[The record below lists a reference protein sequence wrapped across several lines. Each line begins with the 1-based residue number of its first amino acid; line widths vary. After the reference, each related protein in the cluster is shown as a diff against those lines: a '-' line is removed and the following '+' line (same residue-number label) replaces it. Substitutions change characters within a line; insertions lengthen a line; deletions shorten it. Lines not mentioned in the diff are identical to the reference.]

1 MNLSAYPRTIK
12 DILTLNRKYIIPR
25 FQREYSWEKE
35 ELLTFWNDIIKQI
48 GYSNKNLETSDY
60 FIGAL
65 VLIGDDSNDIEFDVV
80 DGQQRLTTITI
91 MFSVLTQLLKTI
103 DDNLAKS
110 CYSYVEG
117 KDGDF
122 NPFFKLENENPK
134 PFLQRRIQN
143 FEKEQAYIPV
153 TEEEKNLLFA
163 YDYFYKKLTE
173 TSLSKTFETLKFRK
187 EPFKYID
194 LLKII
199 RDQLLDCKTI
209 FITVKDKKQAEKIF
223 ETLNAKGKDLETI
236 DLIKN
241 KIFEI
246 LSDEHPTDFAKENWK
261 TIKTTLR
268 EREYGVNIS
277 TFFRHFWISKYEF
290 LTERK
295 IYESFQKNVTQ
306 TKKEYKSFI
315 NELIKVSEYYSK
327 IISPNQLDWK
337 EQEGKDIYYSLVA
350 LNTFRVTQHRPLFL
364 TLFTLYDKKL
374 ININVLRETIN
385 KIEKFHF
392 LFTAIS
398 SQRAS
403 GLESLYSKHSRSLR
417 KLTDKGK
424 IKDNLKDLFEKL
436 KTKTPDIE
444 IYKTNFFKLR
454 FTNKITRDKKLIQYI
469 FSTLENNTKETDELK
484 VYNITL
490 EHIESQKNNELWVSQ
505 MGNLLPLDGKINSKI
520 GNIGFDKKIEK
531 FKKSELKT
539 VKEFCIK
546 YDTEKSWDKT
556 IAENRTNELS
566 EITYE
571 LWKIK

>member
-12 DILTLNRKYIIPR
+12 DILTLNRKYVIPR

-35 ELLTFWNDIIKQI
+35 ELITFWVDIIKQI
-48 GYSNKNLETSDY
+48 TIKDSILNTTDY

-65 VLIGDDSNDIEFDVV
+65 VLIGDDSNDTEFDVV

-91 MFSVLTQLLKTI
+91 MFSVLTQLLKNI
-103 DDNLAKS
+103 DENLSKS

-117 KDGDF
+117 KDGNF

-143 FEKEQAYIPV
+143 IEIELTYTPQ
-153 TEEEKNLLFA
+153 TEEEENLLFA
-163 YDYFYKKLTE
+163 YNFFTKKLTE
-173 TSLSKTFETLKFRK
+173 TNLVADFKFIGLNIGLN
-187 EPFKYID
+187 KYKD

-209 FITVKDKKQAEKIF
+209 FITVKNKKQAETIF

-241 KIFEI
+241 KIFELLI
-246 LSDEHPTDFAKENWK
+246 DEHPTDFAKESWK
-261 TIKTTLR
+261 SIKSTLR
-268 EREYGVNIS
+268 EREVGINIS

-290 LTERK
+290 LTERR
-295 IYESFQKNVTQ
+295 IYDSFQNNVTQ
-306 TKKEYKSFI
+306 TKKEYKLFVT
-315 NELIKVSEYYSK
+315 ELKNFAKYYIK

-350 LNTFRVTQHRPLFL
+350 LNTFRVTQHRPLL
-364 TLFTLYDKKL
+364 ITLFKLYDQKL
-374 ININVLRETIN
+374 ININFLRDSIN

-417 KLTDKGK
+417 TLTNKVGIRK
-424 IKDNLKDLFEKL
+424 NLQELFDKL
-436 KTKTPDIE
+436 KVKTPDFE
-444 IYKTNFFKLR
+444 IYKIKFQDLR
-454 FTNKITRDKKLIQYI
+454 FTNKVTKDKKLIQYI
-469 FSTLENNTKETDELK
+469 FSTIENNLIETTELK

-490 EHIESQKNNELWVSQ
+490 EHIEGQINTELWASKI
-505 MGNLLPLDGKINSKI
+505 GNLIPLDGDINSKI
-520 GNIGFDKKIEK
+520 GDSDFVKKIKAFE
-531 FKKSELKT
+531 KSELRT
-539 VKEFCIK
+539 VKAFCKK
-546 YDTEKSWDKT
+546 YKNLKTWNKT
-556 IAENRTNELS
+556 IVESRTDELAEQ
-566 EITYE
+566 TYK
-571 LWKIK
+571 LWE

>member
-48 GYSNKNLETSDY
+48 TIDKSALGTTDY

-65 VLIGDDSNDIEFDVV
+65 VLIGDDSNDVEFDVV

-91 MFSVLTQLLKTI
+91 LFSVLTHLLKEI
-103 DDNLAKS
+103 DENLSKS

-143 FEKEQAYIPV
+143 YEVESEYTPD
-153 TEEEKNLLFA
+153 TEEEENLLYA
-163 YDYFYKKLTE
+163 YNFFHKKLTE
-173 TSLSKTFETLKFRK
+173 TNLLLEFEKINLKVDSFDYK
-187 EPFKYID
+187 D
-194 LLKII
+194 LLKVF

-209 FITVKDKKQAEKIF
+209 FITVKNKKQAETIF

-241 KIFEI
+241 KIFE
-246 LSDEHPTDFAKENWK
+246 LLNDEHPTDYAKDSWK
-261 TIKTTLR
+261 SIKSILR
-268 EREYGVNIS
+268 ERNYSVNIS

-290 LTERK
+290 LTERR
-295 IYESFQKNVTQ
+295 IYESFQKNVPHN
-306 TKKEYKSFI
+306 KKEYKKFVK
-315 NELIKVSEYYSK
+315 ELLEVANYYKK
-327 IISPNQLDWK
+327 IISPSQLDWK
-337 EQEGKDIYYSLVA
+337 EQEGKEIFYSLEA
-350 LNTFRVTQHRPLFL
+350 LNTFRVTQHRPLL
-364 TLFTLYDKKL
+364 MTLFKLHSEKL
-374 ININVLRETIN
+374 ININVLRDTIN

-403 GLESLYSKHSRSLR
+403 GLESLYSKHSRGLR
-417 KLTDKGK
+417 V
-424 IKDNLKDLFEKL
+424 L
-436 KTKTPDIE
+436 KTKTEINKNLAELFTKLSSKIPDLE
-444 IYKTNFFKLR
+444 VYKISFQKLR

-469 FSTLENNTKETDELK
+469 FSGIENNLIKTSELK
-484 VYNITL
+484 TFNITL
-490 EHIESQKNNELWVSQ
+490 EHIESQKNTELWASE
-505 MGNLLPLDGKINSKI
+505 MGNLIPLDSKINSKI
-520 GNIGFDKKIEK
+520 GNIEFKKKILA
-531 FKKSELKT
+531 FDKSELKT
-539 VKEFCIK
+539 VKEFCEK
-546 YDTEKSWDKT
+546 YKDQETWTKIEVDQRTSDL
-556 IAENRTNELS
+556 AERTFKLWEL
-566 EITYE
+566 
-571 LWKIK
+571 